1 MMQPAKPA
9 SHRVFIER
17 LVIAVGIAGLALLTW
32 RLRDLLLLLFGAVLV
47 AVILSVMAKPL
58 RQRLGLPGA
67 LALALA
73 VAMLLALFLSAFWLF
88 GAEVAGQSATLQ
100 KAIPGAW
107 QALLHRLEPLGLA
120 EPLRQATAGGGG
132 VLSRAGSIA
141 RSIGSGVT
149 DTLLVLI
156 GGIYFAAQPDMYRK
170 GVLKLVPKRGRELAA
185 EAIDDSGRALRLWL
199 MGRLVSMAVVG
210 LLTGLGL
217 WLLGIPAALTL
228 GLVAAIMEFI
238 PLLGPLLAAIPALLL
253 AAAVGPEQMLW
264 VAGLY
269 LLIQQI
275 EGNVLEPLVQQ
286 RAVSLPP
293 VLLVFALVSA
303 ALVFGIAGIILGAPL
318 TVVLFVLIK
327 RLYVRE
333 ALDTETEIPGENDP
347 N

>member
-1 MMQPAKPA
+1 MIEPARPS

-17 LVIAVGIAGLALLTW
+17 LVIALAIVALVLLVW

-47 AVILSVMAKPL
+47 AVILTVVARPL
-58 RQRLGLPGA
+58 RERLRLPGA
-67 LALALA
+67 LALGLA
-73 VAMLLALFLSAFWLF
+73 VTMLVALFVAAFWLF
-88 GAEVAGQSATLQ
+88 GAEVVGQSEAL
-100 KAIPGAW
+100 KEAIPQAW
-107 QALLHRLEPLGLA
+107 QALLQRLEPLGLA
-120 EPLRQATAGGGG
+120 KPLQDATAGGGG
-132 VLSRAGSIA
+132 VLSQAGSIA

-149 DTLLVLI
+149 DALLVLI

-170 GVLKLVPKRGRELAA
+170 GVLKLVPKRGRGLAA

-228 GLVAAIMEFI
+228 GLIAAILEFI
-238 PLLGPLLAAIPALLL
+238 PLLGPILASIPALLL
-253 AAAVGPEQMLW
+253 AVAIGPEQVLW

-303 ALVFGIAGIILGAPL
+303 ALIFGIAGIILGAPL
-318 TVVLFVLIK
+318 TVVLFVLVK

-333 ALDTETEIPGENDP
+333 ALETETEIPGEHGQD
-347 N
+347 